1 MSAVEKK
8 YMLLAVRS
16 PVFPAG
22 IKPQEISTAIVSE
35 RKNTTSA
42 SMADEKV
49 LWETILDMPSVLKRM
64 KRTSIT
70 EARLISR

>member
-1 MSAVEKK
+1 M
-8 YMLLAVRS
+8 
-16 PVFPAG
+16 PH
-22 IKPQEISTAIVSE
+22 EISTAMVSD

-49 LWETILDMPSVLKRM
+49 LWETILDIPSVLKRM

-70 EARLISR
+70 EARLISK